1 MTAHK
6 DQKSNEIIGWGLAGA
21 VLSWQLYFRNQKFM
35 VYDSL
40 SNHTTRVAAGMVN
53 PIVFKRLTKSWNA
66 DLLLPYAE
74 KFYSRI
80 EKLLDVNLV
89 SNKSI
94 FRVFASVEEENNWS
108 SKQGDERFQRYLE
121 TPTAAEMPSSEFVH
135 SPFGMGKV
143 NTIGSV
149 DTNLFLDRSKVF
161 FQENNIQF
169 VDEVFKKETL
179 SDNVRYF
186 FCEGTVVSQNPWFK
200 DLPLKPTHGETLV
213 IETEDLE
220 FEHTVNKNMFLMHIE
235 GNKYRVG
242 ATYNWELMDPIITE
256 DGKLNLQER
265 LAAFTNFKYKI
276 VEHTA
281 GIRPT
286 VKDRRPML
294 GVHSMQKNAIVFNGL
309 GTKGVMIGPY
319 YAEHLVR
326 HVFDGEVL
334 ESEVDIQRFQK

>member
-169 VDEVFKKETL
+169 VDEVFSPGHPVRRMDSYDHLRCGRYRFCRTCVDAGSFLQCVLFRLGYL
-179 SDNVRYF
+179 SIH
-186 FCEGTVVSQNPWFK
+186 
-200 DLPLKPTHGETLV
+200 LP
-213 IETEDLE
+213 
-220 FEHTVNKNMFLMHIE
+220 
-235 GNKYRVG
+235 
-242 ATYNWELMDPIITE
+242 
-256 DGKLNLQER
+256 Q
-265 LAAFTNFKYKI
+265 I
-276 VEHTA
+276 VA
-281 GIRPT
+281 
-286 VKDRRPML
+286 
-294 GVHSMQKNAIVFNGL
+294 
-309 GTKGVMIGPY
+309 
-319 YAEHLVR
+319 
-326 HVFDGEVL
+326 
-334 ESEVDIQRFQK
+334 

>member
-1 MTAHK
+1 MREDI
-6 DQKSNEIIGWGLAGA
+6 DQKSTEIIGWGLAGA

-66 DLLLPYAE
+66 DILLPYSE
-74 KFYSRI
+74 NFYSRI
-80 EKLLDVNLV
+80 EKLLDVKFV

-108 SKQGDERFQRYLE
+108 SKQGDERFQHYLA
-121 TPTAAEMPSSEFVH
+121 TPTTAEMPSSKFVN

-149 DTNLFLDRSKVF
+149 DTNLFLDRSKAF

-169 VDEVFKKETL
+169 VDEIFKKETL
-179 SDNVRYF
+179 APNVRYF
-186 FCEGTVVSQNPWFK
+186 FCEGTSVSKNPWFK

-213 IETEDLE
+213 IETDDLK
-220 FEHTVNKNMFLMHIE
+220 FDQTVNKNMFLMHVE
-235 GNKYRVG
+235 GNRYRVG
-242 ATYNWELMDPIITE
+242 ATYNWELTDPIVTE
-256 DGKLNLQER
+256 EGKLNLQER
-265 LAAFTNFKYKI
+265 LAAFTNFEYKI

-294 GVHSMQKNAIVFNGL
+294 GVHATQKNAIVFNGL

-326 HVFDGEVL
+326 HVFDGDAL
-334 ESEVDIQRFQK
+334 DREVDIQRFQK